1 MREHQEFIAG
11 LCRDIPQLRISAQRF
26 PRPSSDPEWPTER
39 ERLQQLAEQQGL
51 EQHRI
56 EVGLKYFD
64 NFDPKQEAKTLE
76 QAVLRSRD
84 RLQQNAERRLASL
97 MGSMLALAVAAFN
110 RAVSNGNDDNEVG
123 TIADIEQATGRIE
136 QREREIWHRLR
147 EADIFRV
154 QQEAL
159 ALGGIATQQI
169 FDETIPKLAAI
180 SQLRP
185 KELEDREL
193 GALARSLADLMRR
206 QLRAQALGE
215 KLGWVVGWGEAG
227 SEWEQWVKAAQESST
242 SQSSYR
248 WPGTLQI
255 RSLATSPERFDNR
268 AVVVEGVVKGIAIRH
283 KGPER
288 EVISTATVSF
298 GDATITA
305 SLPFIKIDSGGLVP
319 GAWCR
324 LAGIWRASSEDAL
337 GEPALEVDRLS
348 YKELV
353 KSSWFDWVSDRIAP
367 IFTPIPHALAASW
380 SWEPG
385 TDGAGNPLRY
395 GVWCRT

>member
-1 MREHQEFIAG
+1 MISPYVEWMRDYTRRVYEMNRLELEALKDLKQGAASTTRNVSLVEQLPKTQRRPEYVDRIQRKAWSTLTRDAEREVKTRFRELTTMREHQEFIAG

-193 GALARSLADLMRR
+193 GALARSRADLMRR

-242 SQSSYR
+242 
-248 WPGTLQI
+248 
-255 RSLATSPERFDNR
+255 
-268 AVVVEGVVKGIAIRH
+268 
-283 KGPER
+283 
-288 EVISTATVSF
+288 
-298 GDATITA
+298 
-305 SLPFIKIDSGGLVP
+305 
-319 GAWCR
+319 
-324 LAGIWRASSEDAL
+324 
-337 GEPALEVDRLS
+337 
-348 YKELV
+348 
-353 KSSWFDWVSDRIAP
+353 
-367 IFTPIPHALAASW
+367 
-380 SWEPG
+380 
-385 TDGAGNPLRY
+385 
-395 GVWCRT
+395 